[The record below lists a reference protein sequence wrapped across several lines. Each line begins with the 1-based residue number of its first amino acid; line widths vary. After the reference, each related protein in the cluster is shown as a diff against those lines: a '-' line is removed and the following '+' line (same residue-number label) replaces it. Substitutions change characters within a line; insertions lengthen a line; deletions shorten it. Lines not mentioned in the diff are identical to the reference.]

1 MTPKGIVFP
10 LQLWG
15 EAICATREL
24 LARSL
29 ERRRW
34 EGGWLS
40 LVHGLKWR
48 FFKSYGYST
57 SSKISKSL
65 DNNDLVLEAMVLG
78 LPPFL
83 EASKYDLNIMVVSIQ
98 QNGWRSLLDF
108 QNYRLRFTTIFK
120 RYGFSLFLFPT
131 RPIDWLLVIFPLV
144 LWMAYSNY
152 CCLLMIHWCYPVLIN
167 PLIVGYMSI
176 G

>member
-1 MTPKGIVFP
+1 
-10 LQLWG
+10 
-15 EAICATREL
+15 
-24 LARSL
+24 
-29 ERRRW
+29 
-34 EGGWLS
+34 
-40 LVHGLKWR
+40 
-48 FFKSYGYST
+48 
-57 SSKISKSL
+57 
-65 DNNDLVLEAMVLG
+65 LEAMVLG

-144 LWMAYSNY
+144 LWMAYSHY
-152 CCLLMIHWCYPVLIN
+152 CCLLMIHWCYPILIN

-176 G
+176 GKYPIFG